1 MRAELLPTPVKASS
15 PIVTSEVP
23 FDYACPWTVGYIPP
37 PLESEYSMNK
47 YFSARIWDEDP
58 PGKRR
63 PDTDP
68 KARTIDSVKV
78 SNARVIDAPHAK
90 HRGANFGGTF
100 ALAESVTLPLPKDG
114 WHAVEV
120 YCLWYGRRLKSR
132 GPIFQIDMSKAR
144 VRENVTGEVVF
155 DLGR

>member
-1 MRAELLPTPVKASS
+1 
-15 PIVTSEVP
+15 
-23 FDYACPWTVGYIPP
+23 
-37 PLESEYSMNK
+37 MNK

-58 PGKRR
+58 PGQRR
-63 PDTDP
+63 PHTDP
-68 KARTIDSVKV
+68 KARPIDSFKV

-90 HRGANFGGTF
+90 YRSANFGGTF

-120 YCLWYGRRLKSR
+120 YCVWYGRRLKND
-132 GPIFQIDMSKAR
+132 GAKLKIDMSKAR
-144 VRENVTGEVVF
+144 VRENATCEVVF